1 MSFEN
6 DDGLESHKQC
16 YLTTVEIKDYNVII
30 DGRNFFD
37 QPTGWGGQGDDFT
50 IGCLLD
56 YPFFK
61 KYHKLITIDLKNQEK
76 LDSDP
81 KAIQQIDFTGNLDRA
96 EGLTLFFIIKE
107 AKES

>member
-16 YLTTVEIKDYNVII
+16 YLTTVEIKDYVII

-37 QPTGWGGQGDDFT
+37 QPTGWEGQGDDFT

-56 YPFFK
+56 YPFFQKIPQINYNRFK
-61 KYHKLITIDLKNQEK
+61 KSRKIRYW
-76 LDSDP
+76 
-81 KAIQQIDFTGNLDRA
+81 F
-96 EGLTLFFIIKE
+96 
-107 AKES
+107 ESNTTNWFYWKSR